1 MFDLNVYRLV
11 QTNTLNNKTR
21 LINFNI
27 MTDTK
32 SNNGLKVIAGLLGV
46 ILLGTII
53 YTVSLYQDKKKTT
66 DALTQQKD
74 LVVED
79 LNSLKSEYDKAIL
92 ESNATNEELVNARD
106 RIAQYIDSVK
116 TMKADISSLY
126 RYRNQ
131 VNILTKEREEL
142 LSKIDELTK
151 SNTMIAMQRDST
163 FVELTKQTV
172 FNDSLVVQNTQ
183 LADVVE
189 KGSALNLSRFTVD
202 AVKERNSGK
211 LVSTSRAN
219 GTDKFKICFTVADN
233 VIAQAGDREF
243 FLEVLDPQGNVLG
256 ESYSKSN
263 ASGSSVTYSKGT
275 NFYYENKS
283 LDVCDFIN
291 KPAGDFQK
299 GNYMV
304 NVYDDKLK
312 LLGTSKF
319 TLK

>member
-1 MFDLNVYRLV
+1 
-11 QTNTLNNKTR
+11 
-21 LINFNI
+21 
-27 MTDTK
+27 MTETK

-46 ILLGTII
+46 VLLGTII

-66 DALTQQKD
+66 EALTQQKA

-92 ESNATNEELVNARD
+92 ESNATNEELVSARD
-106 RIAQYIDSVK
+106 RIAQYIDSVN
-116 TMKADISSLY
+116 TMKADISALY

-131 VNILTKEREEL
+131 VNVLKKEREEL
-142 LSKIDELTK
+142 LTKIDELTK
-151 SNTMIAMQRDST
+151 SNALIAMQRDST
-163 FVELTKQTV
+163 FVELEKQTV

-183 LADVVE
+183 LASVVE
-189 KGSALNLSRFTVD
+189 KGSALNLSKFSVD

-211 LVSTSRAN
+211 LVSTSRAGN
-219 GTDKFKICFTVADN
+219 TDKFKVCFTVADN

-243 FLEVLDPQGNVLG
+243 FLEILDPQGNVVG
-256 ESYSKSN
+256 EGQSKTSEEG
-263 ASGSSVTYSKGT
+263 ASVTYSKGT
-275 NFYYENKS
+275 NFYYENKA
-283 LDVCDFIN
+283 LDVCDYIN
-291 KPAGDFQK
+291 KPAGDFKK

>member
-1 MFDLNVYRLV
+1 
-11 QTNTLNNKTR
+11 
-21 LINFNI
+21 
-27 MTDTK
+27 MTETK

-66 DALTQQKD
+66 EALSQQKN

-116 TMKADISSLY
+116 TMKADISALY

-151 SNTMIAMQRDST
+151 SNTLIAMQRDST

-256 ESYSKSN
+256 ESFSKSN

-291 KPAGDFQK
+291 KPAGDFKK

>member
-1 MFDLNVYRLV
+1 M
-11 QTNTLNNKTR
+11 
-21 LINFNI
+21 
-27 MTDTK
+27 
-32 SNNGLKVIAGLLGV
+32 
-46 ILLGTII
+46 
-53 YTVSLYQDKKKTT
+53 
-66 DALTQQKD
+66 
-74 LVVED
+74 
-79 LNSLKSEYDKAIL
+79 
-92 ESNATNEELVNARD
+92 
-106 RIAQYIDSVK
+106 
-116 TMKADISSLY
+116 
-126 RYRNQ
+126 
-131 VNILTKEREEL
+131 
-142 LSKIDELTK
+142 
-151 SNTMIAMQRDST
+151 
-163 FVELTKQTV
+163 
-172 FNDSLVVQNTQ
+172 
-183 LADVVE
+183 ADVVE
-189 KGSALNLSRFTVD
+189 KGSALNLSKFTVD

-211 LVSTSRAN
+211 MVSTSRAN

-263 ASGSSVTYSKGT
+263 ASGASVTYSKGT

-283 LDVCDFIN
+283 LDVCDYIN